1 MAQKTYADFSQQELI
16 DLTQGVMIYLD
27 GWKLSAEQMLALLGL
42 EGAAKKRNLQS
53 YRMGEKAFPETKD
66 IMVRL
71 DHVIG
76 IADALRTTFPF
87 SDKMRLMWLRK
98 PHRRFKK
105 NTPLAVIM
113 ADDTPN
119 GLLKV
124 RMEVDC
130 AYGYAISEAM
140 RENQQSSN

>member
-1 MAQKTYADFSQQELI
+1 MPQKKYSEYGKDELLQ
-16 DLTQGVMIYLD
+16 LTQGVMEYLD
-27 GWKLSAEQMLALLGL
+27 GWQLSAEQMLAILGL
-42 EGAAKKRNLQS
+42 EGTVKKRNLQS
-53 YRMGEKAFPETKD
+53 FRMGEKSFPETDD
-66 IMVRL
+66 IMERL

-98 PHRRFKK
+98 PHRRFKR
-105 NTPLAVIM
+105 NTPLSVIM
-113 ADDTPN
+113 ADDSTN

-130 AYGYAISEAM
+130 AYGYAISEAL
-140 RENQQSSN
+140 RNQPTG

>member
-1 MAQKTYADFSQQELI
+1 MPQKTYSEYSKDEMMQ
-16 DLTQGVMIYLD
+16 LTKGVMAYLD
-27 GWKLSAEQMLALLGL
+27 GWQLSTEQMLVVLGL
-42 EGAAKKRNLQS
+42 DKIVKSRHIQGF
-53 YRMGEKAFPETKD
+53 RMGDREFPESSELL
-66 IMVRL
+66 IRI
-71 DHVIG
+71 DHIIG

-98 PHRRFKK
+98 PHRRFRK

-113 ADDTPN
+113 ADDSPN

-140 RENQQSSN
+140 RDAAS

>member
-1 MAQKTYADFSQQELI
+1 MAQKTYSDYSNDEMLQ
-16 DLTQGVMIYLD
+16 LTQGVISYLD
-27 GWKLSAEQMLALLGL
+27 GWQLSTEQMLAVLGL
-42 EGAAKKRNLQS
+42 GDLVKSRHIQGF
-53 YRMGEKAFPETKD
+53 RMGERVFPESSELM
-66 IMVRL
+66 IRI
-71 DHVIG
+71 DHIIG

-98 PHRRFKK
+98 PHRRFRK

-113 ADDTPN
+113 ADDSPN

-140 RENQQSSN
+140 QNAAKKS

>member
-1 MAQKTYADFSQQELI
+1 MTVKKYNDYTQEEMQS
-16 DLTQGVMIYLD
+16 LTQGIMSILD
-27 GWKLSAEQMLALLGL
+27 SWNISADQLLAVLGL
-42 EGAAKKRNLQS
+42 TKAGKKRHIQG
-53 YRMGEKAFPETKD
+53 YRMGDRAFPQADELLTR
-66 IMVRL
+66 I

-87 SDKMRLMWLRK
+87 SDKMRLLWLRK

-105 NTPLAVIM
+105 NTPLNVILT
-113 ADDTPN
+113 DDTPN

-130 AYGYAISEAM
+130 AYGYTISEAM
-140 RENQQSSN
+140 REQATS

>member
-1 MAQKTYADFSQQELI
+1 MQQ
-16 DLTQGVMIYLD
+16 LTQGVMEYLD
-27 GWKLSAEQMLALLGL
+27 SWQLSAEQILAILGL
-42 EGAAKKRNLQS
+42 EDEVKKRNLQS
-53 YRMGEKAFPETKD
+53 FRMGDKPFPETSD
-66 IMVRL
+66 IMERL

-98 PHRRFKK
+98 PHRRFQR
-105 NTPLAVIM
+105 NTPLSVIM
-113 ADDTPN
+113 ADDSTN

-130 AYGYAISEAM
+130 AYGYAINEAM
-140 RENQQSSN
+140 RNQPTG

>member
-1 MAQKTYADFSQQELI
+1 MTQKTYSEYSTDELLQ
-16 DLTQGVMIYLD
+16 LTQGVMGYLD
-27 GWKLSAEQMLALLGL
+27 GWQLSAEQMLVVLGL
-42 EGAAKKRNLQS
+42 DKEVKNRHLQGF
-53 YRMGEKAFPETKD
+53 RMGEKVFPESSELM
-66 IMVRL
+66 IRI
-71 DHVIG
+71 DHIIG

-98 PHRRFKK
+98 PHRRFRK

-113 ADDTPN
+113 QDASPN

-140 RENQQSSN
+140 RDAAN

>member
-1 MAQKTYADFSQQELI
+1 MQ
-16 DLTQGVMIYLD
+16 YLD
-27 GWKLSAEQMLALLGL
+27 GWKLSSEQSLAVLGL
-42 EGAAKKRNLQS
+42 EGSAKPRHLNSFRL
-53 YRMGEKAFPETKD
+53 GDKAFPNTKELL
-66 IMVRL
+66 IRI
-71 DHVIG
+71 DHIIG

-113 ADDTPN
+113 GDDSPN
-119 GLLKV
+119 GLLRV

-130 AYGYAISEAM
+130 AYGTAISEALQQQQ
-140 RENQQSSN
+140 NQS

>member
-1 MAQKTYADFSQQELI
+1 MPNKTYEDYSKEDMLS
-16 DLTQGVMIYLD
+16 LTQGVMSYLD
-27 GWKLSAEQMLALLGL
+27 GWKLSSEQSLVVLGL
-42 EGAAKKRNLQS
+42 EKAAKTRHLQG
-53 YRMGEKAFPETKD
+53 YRIGDRAFPNTKELL
-66 IMVRL
+66 IRV
-71 DHVIG
+71 DHIIG

-98 PHRRFKK
+98 PHRRFKR

-113 ADDTPN
+113 ADDSPN

-130 AYGYAISEAM
+130 AYGYSISEAL
-140 RENQQSSN
+140 EQQKASS